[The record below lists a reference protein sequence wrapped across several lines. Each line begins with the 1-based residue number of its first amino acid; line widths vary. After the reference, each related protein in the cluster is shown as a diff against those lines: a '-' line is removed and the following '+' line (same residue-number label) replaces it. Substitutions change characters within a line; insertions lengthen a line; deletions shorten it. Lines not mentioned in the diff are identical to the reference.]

1 MFYPDNEYHVRQLT
15 KADLAQVCSIEKR
28 AYIIAWTDKVH
39 AECVESGY
47 PSLVLEQGGAIVG
60 YAIFNYLYDE
70 CHLMNIVTDPNFQ
83 GLGVA
88 TRLITAMYDKARKSN
103 MVKVILEVR
112 ESNTIAIEFYHK
124 QGFAEIGLRKN
135 YYKTTDGQEDAL
147 VMELIL

>member
-15 KADLAQVCSIEKR
+15 EADLAQVCSIEKR
-28 AYIIAWTDKVH
+28 AYTIAWTDKIH

-60 YAIFNYLYDE
+60 YVIFNYLYDE

-88 TRLITAMYDKARKSN
+88 TRLIKAMYDSAKKSG

-112 ESNTIAIEFYHK
+112 ASNKIAIEFYHK

-147 VMELIL
+147 VMELVL

>member
-15 KADLAQVCSIEKR
+15 EADLAQVCSIEKR
-28 AYIIAWTDKVH
+28 AYTIAWTDKIH

-60 YAIFNYLYDE
+60 YVIFNYLYDE

-88 TRLITAMYDKARKSN
+88 TRLIKAMYDNAKKSG

-112 ESNTIAIEFYHK
+112 ASNKIAIEFYHK

-147 VMELIL
+147 VMELVL

>member
-1 MFYPDNEYHVRQLT
+1 MFYPDNEYHIRQLT
-15 KADLAQVCSIEKR
+15 EADLAQVCSIEKR
-28 AYIIAWTDKVH
+28 AYTIAWTDKVH

-47 PSLVLEQGGAIVG
+47 PSLILKQGGAIVG

-88 TRLITAMYDKARKSN
+88 TRLIKAMYDKARKSG